1 MTLTAQL
8 HERVRRMAF
17 HNRFWAIYP
26 HKVAKKEAEA
36 AFVKLIATQ
45 ADLDAIMANTPKWAA
60 AWDCRTEVP
69 PPYPATY
76 LNRGQWQ
83 DPPPEAEFRG
93 RRRVAQQQE
102 DRTPPDITISVEER
116 RELAR
121 SWAGFRTHMEWPEIM
136 ANFAQDPDPQVS
148 EIARRALGISTEGGL
163 EL

>member
-102 DRTPPDITISVEER
+102 DRTPPPVSVEDR
-116 RELAR
+116 REMARNLADMPYLPAW
-121 SWAGFRTHMEWPEIM
+121 SENM
-136 ANFAQDPDPQVS
+136 ASLAQDPDPQVS